1 MKVITL
7 NIILDVEGC
16 AADEKI
22 IPIIRKI
29 KIIGRKEVSELTTS
43 SWICQADCLWSI
55 VTTISIVP
63 VRDASKTRQT
73 ILSSDISIGYERD
86 KKES

>member
-16 AADEKI
+16 AAYEKI

-29 KIIGRKEVSELTTS
+29 KIIGRKEVSELTTG

-63 VRDASKTRQT
+63 VRNESKTRRS
-73 ILSSDISIGYERD
+73 ILSSDVGML
-86 KKES
+86 

>member
-7 NIILDVEGC
+7 NIILNVECC

-29 KIIGRKEVSELTTS
+29 KIIGRKEVSELTTG
-43 SWICQADCLWSI
+43 SWICQADCLWSV

-63 VRDASKTRQT
+63 VRDASKQDEVFGALT
-73 ILSSDISIGYERD
+73 
-86 KKES
+86 